1 MGFID
6 LFKKIPHN
14 TMSNHL
20 TTSTKLAIGN
30 DLLNKFKNTRFCVV
44 GCGGV
49 GSLFAEMLVRSGAE
63 NIALIDAD
71 KVEYKNLN
79 RTPFVLD
86 DIACFKVNALESRL
100 KAINSAVNIK
110 IIPRHFGILIEGDKG
125 RQEVRDL
132 VVDSDIIVVVIDD
145 NNMRIECEKL
155 LNDVNNQYLVI
166 GVEINENI
174 FRFACGWM
182 TKTPDFE
189 KDLKGYGENNGSYMS
204 IVSEAVSSGFN
215 LMMHHMKDGDFAKE
229 NYIERKYVN
238 YFPVDSNQEQ

>member
-1 MGFID
+1 MT
-6 LFKKIPHN
+6 N
-14 TMSNHL
+14 NL
-20 TTSTKLAIGN
+20 TTSTELAIGN
-30 DLLNKFKNTRFCVV
+30 ELLTKIGNVKFCIV

-49 GSLFAEMLVRSGAE
+49 GSLFAEMLVRTGAN
-63 NIALIDAD
+63 NISLIDGD
-71 KVEYKNLN
+71 DVEHKNLN
-79 RTPFVLD
+79 RTPFLVCD
-86 DIACFKVNALESRL
+86 VGEHKVKILGRRL
-100 KAINSAVNIK
+100 KAINSIINIK
-110 IIPRHFGILIEGDKG
+110 AIPRHFGTYISKDKD

-132 VVDSDIIVVVIDD
+132 VVDSGITIIAIDSND
-145 NNMRIECEKL
+145 MRIECEKL

-174 FRFACGWM
+174 SRFACGWM
-182 TKTPDFE
+182 AKTPDFE

>member
-1 MGFID
+1 MT
-6 LFKKIPHN
+6 N
-14 TMSNHL
+14 NL
-20 TTSTKLAIGN
+20 TTSTDLAIGN
-30 DLLNKFKNTRFCVV
+30 ELLTKIGNVKFCIV

-71 KVEYKNLN
+71 KVEHKNLN

-86 DIACFKVNALESRL
+86 DIACFKVNALERRL
-100 KAINSAVNIK
+100 KTINSAINIEV
-110 IIPRHFGILIEGDKG
+110 IPRHFGTYIGGDED
-125 RQEVRDL
+125 RQEVRNL
-132 VVDSDIIVVVIDD
+132 VVDSGIIIIAIDS

-155 LNDVNNQYLVI
+155 LNDMSNQYLVI

-174 FRFACGWM
+174 SRFVCGWM
-182 TKTPDFE
+182 TKTPNFE
-189 KDLKGYGENNGSYMS
+189 KDLKGYGEKNGSYMS

-215 LMMHHMKDGDFAKE
+215 LMMHHMKDGDFKKE

-238 YFPVDSNQEQ
+238 YFPVDNSQEQ